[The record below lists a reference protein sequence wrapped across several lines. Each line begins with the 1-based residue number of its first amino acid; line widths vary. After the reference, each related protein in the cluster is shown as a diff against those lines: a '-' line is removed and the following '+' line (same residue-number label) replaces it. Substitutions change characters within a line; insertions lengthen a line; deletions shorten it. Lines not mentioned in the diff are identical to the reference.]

1 MFETLIVDNVVDI
14 NVQRYLKD
22 NIMQTAQ
29 WKFLNDVSGV
39 DNQTYPSHGFVHL
52 MKHPKMDNPAGL
64 YPLMK
69 HLMPAMEKAI
79 GMPVNDQT
87 NYHNRI
93 FLQLPL
99 AEQYRKEHN
108 GIHVDLPAE
117 QPHIACVYYVNG
129 SDGDTIIYENTIGG
143 DITNL
148 VEHKRVIPKR
158 GRMVFFDG
166 SRYHCSSQPKVN
178 YRCII
183 NFDILKAI

>member
-1 MFETLIVDNVVDI
+1 MFETLVVDDVVNI
-14 NVQRYLKD
+14 DVQRYLKD
-22 NIMQTAQ
+22 KIMQTAH
-29 WKFLNDVSGV
+29 WKFLNDVSGIE
-39 DNQTYPSHGFVHL
+39 NQMYPSHGFVHM
-52 MKHPKMDNPAGL
+52 MKHPKIDNPNSL
-64 YPLMK
+64 YPLMR

-99 AEQYRKEHN
+99 AEQYIKEHN
-108 GIHVDLPAE
+108 GIHVDLPAD

-129 SDGDTIIYENTIGG
+129 SDGDTIIYENTIGS
-143 DITNL
+143 DITDL
-148 VEHKRVIPKR
+148 VEHKRVKPKR

-166 SRYHCSSQPKVN
+166 SRFHCSSQPTIN

-183 NFDILKAI
+183 NFDILKD